1 MPIQAKLILW
11 LLSVV
16 AVMGVL
22 FCAYHYGRHVESLEQ
37 TVIRDSA
44 IQAQQEEHRMALL
57 SQSTKII
64 NAGVQHDADQN
75 TITSLRAQLGGVRIH
90 FPTGCPESKPAIT
103 SADSGGSA
111 GVAVKGAD
119 DYMADAKRAID
130 DIGQRCAQ
138 LNIDAIRLNSEM
150 KK

>member
-1 MPIQAKLILW
+1 MGIQLKIIAW
-11 LLSVV
+11 LLSVA
-16 AVMGVL
+16 AVLGVL
-22 FCAYHYGRHVESLEQ
+22 YGAYHYGRHVESLEQ
-37 TVIRDSA
+37 AVIRDSA
-44 IQAQQEEHRMALL
+44 IQAQQETHRLALL
-57 SQSTKII
+57 SQSAKII
-64 NAGVQHDADQN
+64 NAGVQHDTDQN

-90 FPTGCPESKPAIT
+90 FPTGCSVPKPADT
-103 SADSGGSA
+103 RADSGGSA

-138 LNIDAIRLNSEM
+138 LNIDAVRLNSEM